1 MISSKEILDKTGLSR
16 ATLNNYITFGLLP
29 KPTLRQ
35 ITGEGTGPK
44 LLGYFPDAVLE
55 QIELIQRLKRE
66 GLTMAEIVAQ
76 AASVATTGEASVV
89 AARRIPEPA
98 AESKPRTEPDVALRP
113 EPGSDQANPGAA
125 PASARSLQ
133 LTMDEIPYPAYMV
146 NHSFE
151 LAWYNDDARERFL
164 GQFEALP
171 PNSEARNVFLM
182 LLQASIGKPAE
193 CRAEMLRLHLALAKD
208 RLSKATILGAC
219 RGLKSGAIALLDG
232 LYGEVEAIA
241 AKAIVETTIELR
253 SGAAE
258 PEHWRVYAVFFRE
271 GILFVYVPGGQ
282 ANPTL
287 LEFLARRDLVIRN
300 LLRRRLP
307 VLTPLAVLVAD
318 LQNSVKICSEL
329 PPEEYFE
336 LINEI
341 WSVMGPVFR
350 KFYGTHGKHVGD
362 GMVYYFFPQP
372 DSNYIF
378 NALACSHQIRV
389 AMKRISKDWQLRKNW
404 FNELYLNTGLHEGQ
418 EWLGTFQSA
427 TAIEFAVLGDTINHA
442 GRLSDFAR
450 YGAVWAT
457 KAVLSKLSP
466 EERARVEFGITRRGD
481 GDREQFV
488 ASSYAQLGSLVDL
501 SSEKYEKLRE
511 IAQLPIT
518 EVRAVREA

>member
-1 MISSKEILDKTGLSR
+1 
-16 ATLNNYITFGLLP
+16 LP
-29 KPTLRQ
+29 KPLLQ
-35 ITGEGTGPK
+35 QVAGEGSGPK
-44 LLGYFPDAVLE
+44 LLGYFPEAALE
-55 QIELIQRLKRE
+55 RIELIQRLKRE

-76 AASVATTGEASVV
+76 VGSRAAAGDEPV
-89 AARRIPEPA
+89 AAAQRIPEPT
-98 AESKPRTEPDVALRP
+98 AEPKPKPEFEAERRPVSEPELAKP
-113 EPGSDQANPGAA
+113 APT

-182 LLQASIGKPAE
+182 LLQASIGKPVE
-193 CRAEMLRLHLALAKD
+193 SRAEMLRLHLALAKD

-219 RGLKSGAIALLDG
+219 RGLKSGDIALLDS
-232 LYGEVEAIA
+232 LYGEVEPIA
-241 AKAIVETTIELR
+241 AKAIVDTPIELR
-253 SGAAE
+253 SGTAV
-258 PEHWRVYAVFFRE
+258 PEHWHVYAVFFRE
-271 GILFVYVPGGQ
+271 GILFVYVPGGP
-282 ANPTL
+282 ASPTL
-287 LEFLARRDLVIRN
+287 LEFLARRDVVIRN

-336 LINEI
+336 LINEV
-341 WSVMGPVFR
+341 WSTMGPVFR

-378 NALACSHQIRV
+378 NALACSHEIRV

>member
-1 MISSKEILDKTGLSR
+1 MISSKELLEQTGLSR
-16 ATLNNYITFGLLP
+16 ATLNNYISNGLLP
-29 KPTLRQ
+29 KPTLQ
-35 ITGEGTGPK
+35 QVSGEGSGPK
-44 LLGYFPDAVLE
+44 LLGYFPDSALE
-55 QIELIQRLKRE
+55 RIEAIQRLKRE
-66 GLTMAEIVAQ
+66 GFAMAEIAKQ
-76 AASVATTGEASVV
+76 IGTGSTTATPV
-89 AARRIPEPA
+89 
-98 AESKPRTEPDVALRP
+98 
-113 EPGSDQANPGAA
+113 PGSAGAA
-125 PASARSLQ
+125 TEAETISPAERAAGDSPHGDTAMAAGRSLQ
-133 LTMDEIPYPAYMV
+133 LTVEEIPYPAYMV

-151 LAWYNDDARERFL
+151 LAWYNDGARERFL
-164 GQFEALP
+164 GQFDALP
-171 PNSEARNVFLM
+171 PNSESRNVFLM
-182 LLQASIGKPAE
+182 LLQASMGKPTE
-193 CRAEMLRLHLALAKD
+193 YRAEMLRLHLALAKD
-208 RLSKATILGAC
+208 RISKATILGVC
-219 RGLKSGAIALLDG
+219 RGLKSGDIALLDG
-232 LYGEVEAIA
+232 LYGEVQAVPG
-241 AKAIVETTIELR
+241 KAIVEAPIELR
-253 SGAAE
+253 ADGGS
-258 PEHWRVYAVFFRE
+258 PELWHVYAVYFRE
-271 GILFVYVPGGQ
+271 GILFVYVPGGP
-282 ANPTL
+282 AGPTL

-341 WSVMGPVFR
+341 WSTMGPVFR
-350 KFYGTHGKHVGD
+350 KYYGTHGKHVGD

-378 NALACSHQIRV
+378 NALACSHDIRQ

-404 FNELYLNTGLHEGQ
+404 FNELYLNTGLNEGQ

-457 KAVLSKLSP
+457 KACLSKLSP
-466 EERARVEFGITRRGD
+466 EERARVDFGITRRGE

-488 ASSYAQLGSLVDL
+488 PSSYAQLGSLVDL

-511 IAQLPIT
+511 IGQLPIT